1 LRLCEETGNKAKSLE
16 AHKQLGETHSKNGN
30 VHAAIKH
37 FEDLRQIAHENRN
50 KQAQAEAFLKLGL
63 LHY

>member
-1 LRLCEETGNKAKSLE
+1 MRAIEFVNKFLRLCEETGKKEKSLE

-37 FEDLRQIAHENRN
+37 FEDLR
-50 KQAQAEAFLKLGL
+50 
-63 LHY
+63 

>member
-1 LRLCEETGNKAKSLE
+1 VNKFLRLCEETGKKEKSLE

-37 FEDLRQIAHENRN
+37 FEDLRQIAHEIRN
-50 KQAQAEAFLKLGL
+50 K
-63 LHY
+63 

>member
-1 LRLCEETGNKAKSLE
+1 MIMGGIEKQGDYVRAIEFVNKFLRLCEETGNKAKSLE

-37 FEDLRQIAHENRN
+37 FEDLR
-50 KQAQAEAFLKLGL
+50 
-63 LHY
+63 